1 MKKIAIFGSAIVL
14 FCLLIWGYFYFNSE
28 PSTTAENAANSTKA
42 VDVLEENDILVFTP
56 RKLDADMSVILY
68 PGAFVDA
75 LSYAP
80 LANKLASSGYKTYIV
95 EMPLNLAVFGKD
107 RAADIIDEAPDEK
120 FVIGG
125 HSLGGVMSS
134 RFAHDNESEIEGA
147 FFLASYPDKKG
158 SLKNASFPALSVT
171 ATKDEVLNQDSYNKN
186 KKYLPKDTTF
196 VSIKGGNH
204 AQFGSYGEQHGD
216 GKATISG
223 PEQTD
228 QVANALITW
237 LNTSVKNQER

>member
-1 MKKIAIFGSAIVL
+1 MKKLAIIGSAVVL

-28 PSTTAENAANSTKA
+28 PSNVAEDAANSTKT

-56 RKLDADMSVILY
+56 RKSDAGLSVILY

-80 LANKLASSGYKTYIV
+80 LANNLASSGFKTYVV
-95 EMPLNLAVFGKD
+95 EMPLNLAVFGKN

-125 HSLGGVMSS
+125 HSLGGVMAS
-134 RFAHDNESEIEGA
+134 RFAHENNNEIEGV

-158 SLKNASFPALSVT
+158 SLKNASFPAISIT
-171 ATKDEVLNQDSYNKN
+171 ATKDNVLNKEAYNKN

-196 VSIKGGNH
+196 VSIEGGNH
-204 AQFGSYGEQHGD
+204 GQFGSYGEQHGD
-216 GKATISG
+216 GKATIRG
-223 PEQTD
+223 TDQTD
-228 QVANALITW
+228 QVTNALIAW
-237 LNTSVKNQER
+237 LNTSVKTQER

>member
-1 MKKIAIFGSAIVL
+1 
-14 FCLLIWGYFYFNSE
+14 
-28 PSTTAENAANSTKA
+28 
-42 VDVLEENDILVFTP
+42 
-56 RKLDADMSVILY
+56 
-68 PGAFVDA
+68 
-75 LSYAP
+75 
-80 LANKLASSGYKTYIV
+80 
-95 EMPLNLAVFGKD
+95 MPLNLAVFGKN

-134 RFAHDNESEIEGA
+134 RFAHDNEKEIEGA

-158 SLKNASFPALSVT
+158 SLKNAPFPALSIT
-171 ATKDEVLNQDSYNKN
+171 ATNDDVLNQDSYNKN
-186 KKYLPKDTTF
+186 KKYLPKDATF

>member
-56 RKLDADMSVILY
+56 RKSDADMSVILY

-95 EMPLNLAVFGKD
+95 EMPLNLAVFGKN

-134 RFAHDNESEIEGA
+134 RFAHDNENEIEGA

-158 SLKNASFPALSVT
+158 SLKCFFSS
-171 ATKDEVLNQDSYNKN
+171 
-186 KKYLPKDTTF
+186 TF
-196 VSIKGGNH
+196 YHSDK
-204 AQFGSYGEQHGD
+204 
-216 GKATISG
+216 
-223 PEQTD
+223 
-228 QVANALITW
+228 
-237 LNTSVKNQER
+237 

>member
-1 MKKIAIFGSAIVL
+1 MKKLAIFGSVIVL

-28 PSTTAENAANSTKA
+28 PSNVAEEAANSTKT

-56 RKLDADMSVILY
+56 RKSDAGISVILY

-80 LANKLASSGYKTYIV
+80 LANKLASSGYKTYIA
-95 EMPLNLAVFGKD
+95 EMPLNLAVFGKN

-134 RFAHDNESEIEGA
+134 RFAHENESEIEGV
-147 FFLASYPDKKG
+147 FFLASYSDKKG
-158 SLKNASFPALSVT
+158 SLKNASFPALSIT
-171 ATKDEVLNQDSYNKN
+171 GTKDDVLNKDAYDKN

-196 VSIKGGNH
+196 VSIEGGNH
-204 AQFGSYGEQHGD
+204 AQFGSYGAQHGD
-216 GKATISG
+216 GKATISEA
-223 PEQTD
+223 EQTD
-228 QVANALITW
+228 QVSNALIAW